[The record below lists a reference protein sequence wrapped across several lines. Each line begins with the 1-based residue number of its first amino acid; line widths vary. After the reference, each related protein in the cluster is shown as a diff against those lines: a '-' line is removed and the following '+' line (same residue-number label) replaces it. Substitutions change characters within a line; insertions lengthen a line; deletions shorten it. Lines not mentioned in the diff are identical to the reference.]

1 MMFLPNGKNV
11 LYVRAPLKS
20 SHIRVYVMGHYA
32 SKNSTINKN
41 HNKQKMFRIGISAGR
56 NDLNLEGHVQLG
68 YCSKTV
74 KNYNRIEKTQ
84 EKPICQRNICISLAG
99 DVIPWVSGG
108 NSLFP
113 VGWGKAS

>member
-1 MMFLPNGKNV
+1 
-11 LYVRAPLKS
+11 
-20 SHIRVYVMGHYA
+20 MGHYA
-32 SKNSTINKN
+32 SKNSKINKN